1 MLHKVKTQNTTYQV
15 KMHHSSLIMQ
25 TPDKDPYYYYYEHNN
40 LLNYYSSPLERCDY
54 KIAMNQ
60 IKSSDV
66 VVGINCFGKL
76 LLRSEFISY
85 ARNNFSQEIKGDKL
99 LFYSIN
105 LNLYVYKDE
114 ENQAYYVKYL
124 NDGHELSIG

>member
-1 MLHKVKTQNTTYQV
+1 
-15 KMHHSSLIMQ
+15 MHHSSLIMQ